1 MSSKSSTT
9 SNISPK
15 TSAILIE
22 YFIDCIELINLQAVP
37 QTDFAHA
44 TKCERSLLQLPDCSP
59 GDAMDF
65 LEKLVTPQASKAFCH
80 SRVLTGVNTH

>member
-1 MSSKSSTT
+1 MSS
-9 SNISPK
+9 
-15 TSAILIE
+15 
-22 YFIDCIELINLQAVP
+22 IELINLQAVP

-65 LEKLVTPQASKAFCH
+65 LEKLEYHWPVDAILVTPQASKAFCH